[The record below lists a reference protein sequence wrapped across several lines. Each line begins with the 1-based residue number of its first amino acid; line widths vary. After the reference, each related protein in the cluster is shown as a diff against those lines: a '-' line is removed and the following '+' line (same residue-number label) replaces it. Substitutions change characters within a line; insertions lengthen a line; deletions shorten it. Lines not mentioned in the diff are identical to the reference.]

1 MKPNGGTEI
10 LYNNLLK
17 YVNNDWQETANLIL
31 SRCDPSLIIPN
42 KTNIVWQH
50 VMTDQGVTMGMNY
63 PEFIDNIDHFVY
75 VSNWQLNKFKEN
87 FNIEHCNNYVIR
99 NAIPE
104 IEFIKKPTDK
114 LRLIYTS
121 MPFRGLDILL
131 DAFSLIKNNDI
142 ELHIYS
148 SNIIYG
154 NNYSVNV
161 GNAFDQLFHRCKT
174 MKNVVYKGYA
184 MNKAVHKAVQQ
195 AHILAYPSIFE
206 ETSCLAAIEAG
217 AAGCK
222 IVTTDYGALKETC
235 GDWASYIEFTPNRRE
250 LVQNYA
256 ELLQKEIDNYSPECY
271 NIQSNWFNEQYSW
284 NHRANEW
291 NTFFNKIC
299 K

>member
-1 MKPNGGTEI
+1 MNPNGGTEI
-10 LYNNLLK
+10 LFNNFLK
-17 YVNNDWQETANLIL
+17 YVDGYSQDKTNIIL
-31 SRCDPSLIIPN
+31 SRCDPSLIVPN

-50 VMTDQGVTMGMNY
+50 VMTDQGVTIGMDY
-63 PEFIDNIDHFVY
+63 PEFVDNIDHFVY
-75 VSNWQLNKFKEN
+75 VSNWQLNKFKEK
-87 FNIEHCNNYVIR
+87 FNIEHCNNHVIR

-114 LRLIYTS
+114 MRLIYTS

-131 DAFSLIKNNDI
+131 DAFSLIKNNDV
-142 ELHIYS
+142 ELHVYS

-154 NNYSVNV
+154 KDYSANV
-161 GNAFDQLFHRCKT
+161 GNAFEPLFHRCKT

-217 AAGCK
+217 SAGCK
-222 IVTTDYGALKETC
+222 IVTTDYGALRETC
-235 GDWASYIEFTPNRRE
+235 GDWASYIEFTNNRQE
-250 LVQNYA
+250 LVHNYA

-271 NIQSNWFNEQYSW
+271 NNQSNWFNEQYSW
-284 NHRANEW
+284 TNRATEW
-291 NTFFNKIC
+291 NNFFNKIC